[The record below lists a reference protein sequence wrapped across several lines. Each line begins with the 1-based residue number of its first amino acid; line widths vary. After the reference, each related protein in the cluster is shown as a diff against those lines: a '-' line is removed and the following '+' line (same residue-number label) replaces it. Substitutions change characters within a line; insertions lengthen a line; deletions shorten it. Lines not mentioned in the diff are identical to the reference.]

1 MRAIKDRL
9 KRLAGAGGTGIGF
22 MQRENPCC
30 HIVHRTRFGTAVI
43 LWETRSDKPM
53 VRQILLSR
61 PGLPAQTALK
71 EQFPDSVPSSC
82 RLIDDLAGRI
92 AAFLDGAD
100 VRFAL
105 EQVQLDLCPPFQR
118 RVLLAEYGIPRG
130 SVSTYGRIAA
140 HLGVGGGA
148 RAVGNALAT
157 NPFPIVIPCHRAIR
171 SDGTLGGYQGGL
183 AMKRALL
190 EQEGVTID
198 ERDKVRSP
206 RLFY

>member
-1 MRAIKDRL
+1 MDAMKKHEPYRHSVRK
-9 KRLAGAGGTGIGF
+9 
-22 MQRENPCC
+22 
-30 HIVHRTRFGTAVI
+30 TRFGPAVI

-61 PGLPAQTALK
+61 PGLLAQTALK

-105 EQVQLDLCPPFQR
+105 EQVRLDLCPPFQQ

-130 SVSTYGRIAA
+130 SVSTYGRIAV
-140 HLGVGGGA
+140 HLGIPGGA
-148 RAVGNALAT
+148 RAVGNGLAT

-171 SDGTLGGYQGGL
+171 YDSTLGGYQGGF

-198 ERDKVRSP
+198 ERDKVVSP
-206 RLFY
+206 RLCY

>member
-1 MRAIKDRL
+1 
-9 KRLAGAGGTGIGF
+9 
-22 MQRENPCC
+22 MQKEDLLR
-30 HIVHRTRFGTAVI
+30 HIVRKTRFGPAVI
-43 LWETRSDKPM
+43 LWELRSHKPM
-53 VRQILLSR
+53 VRQILISR
-61 PGLPAQTALK
+61 PGQPAVMSLK
-71 EQFPDSVPSSC
+71 KQFPDSLPFSC
-82 RLIDDLAGRI
+82 SLIDDLAGRI

-105 EQVQLDLCPPFQR
+105 ERVRLDLCPPFQQR
-118 RVLLAEYGIPRG
+118 ALLAEYGIPRG

-171 SDGTLGGYQGGL
+171 SDATLGGYQGGL

-198 ERDKVRSP
+198 ERDKVVSP
-206 RLFY
+206 RLCY

>member
-1 MRAIKDRL
+1 MDAMKKHEPYRHFVRK
-9 KRLAGAGGTGIGF
+9 
-22 MQRENPCC
+22 MC
-30 HIVHRTRFGTAVI
+30 FGSAVI

-53 VRQILLSR
+53 VRQILISR
-61 PGLPAQTALK
+61 PGQPAETTLK
-71 EQFPDSVPSSC
+71 EQFPDSIPSSYG
-82 RLIDDLAGRI
+82 LIDDLAGRI

-105 EQVQLDLCPPFQR
+105 EHVQLDICPPFQR

-130 SVSTYGRIAA
+130 FVSTYGRIAA

-171 SDGTLGGYQGGL
+171 SDATLGGYQGGL

>member
-1 MRAIKDRL
+1 MDAMKKHEPYRHSVRK
-9 KRLAGAGGTGIGF
+9 
-22 MQRENPCC
+22 
-30 HIVHRTRFGTAVI
+30 TRFGPAVI
-43 LWETRSDKPM
+43 LWETLLDRPM

-71 EQFPDSVPSSC
+71 EQFPDSAPSSC

-100 VRFAL
+100 VRFPL
-105 EQVQLDLCPPFQR
+105 EDVRLDLCPPFLLS
-118 RVLLAEYGIPRG
+118 VLLAEYGIPRG
-130 SVSTYGRIAA
+130 CVSTYGRIAA
-140 HLGVGGGA
+140 HLGLPGGA

-171 SDGTLGGYQGGL
+171 SDATLGGYQGGL

-206 RLFY
+206 RLCY

>member
-1 MRAIKDRL
+1 MHKEDLLR
-9 KRLAGAGGTGIGF
+9 
-22 MQRENPCC
+22 
-30 HIVHRTRFGTAVI
+30 HIVRKTRFGPAVI
-43 LWETRSDKPM
+43 LWETRSEKPM
-53 VRQILLSR
+53 VRQILISR
-61 PGLPAQTALK
+61 PGQPAETVLK
-71 EQFPDSVPSSC
+71 EQFPDSVPTPC
-82 RLIDDLAGRI
+82 GLIDDLAGLI

-105 EQVQLDLCPPFQR
+105 GPVRLDLCPTFQR

-130 SVSTYGRIAA
+130 SVSTYGRMAA
-140 HLGVGGGA
+140 HLGIPGGA

-183 AMKRALL
+183 AMKKALL
-190 EQEGVTID
+190 MQEGVDVD
-198 ERDKVRSP
+198 ERGRVRSP

>member
-1 MRAIKDRL
+1 
-9 KRLAGAGGTGIGF
+9 
-22 MQRENPCC
+22 
-30 HIVHRTRFGTAVI
+30 
-43 LWETRSDKPM
+43 M
-53 VRQILLSR
+53 VRQILISR
-61 PGLPAQTALK
+61 PGLSAQIGLK

-82 RLIDDLAGRI
+82 GLIDDLAGRI

-105 EQVQLDLCPPFQR
+105 EPVQLDLCSPFQR

-130 SVSTYGRIAA
+130 LVSTYSRIAV
-140 HLGVGGGA
+140 HLGAPGGA

-183 AMKRALL
+183 AMKKALL
-190 EQEGVTID
+190 VQEGVDID
-198 ERDKVRSP
+198 ERGKVVSP